1 MDLWAE
7 VDRLRKEEE
16 RLHGA
21 ISSVEQQQQR
31 LETGDRLKDDFAQQ
45 RWDSLEAERSSLT
58 GQLKQTE
65 IERKNTEEV
74 AKTVD
79 TVMGQDRAIVDAN
92 QASVEPPAADQKR
105 DDEALARTQDRSEER
120 STRLHEG
127 FAKGQMGGGKL
138 DKQVDLI
145 EQLSPSPHAHP
156 HVTSEQIGQEVQTM
170 THQPS
175 LDGHEL
181 HAPTAGAPDAAL
193 LMGGMVAAH
202 VAAVTADRLGSLV
215 GTTEKLGIK
224 VGETMEQVGEAVNNI
239 KETMSIESVGY
250 ENLDLDALKQGF
262 EGMRSE
268 PPLANT
274 QRPEDMSPK
283 EEETLKP

>member
-1 MDLWAE
+1 
-7 VDRLRKEEE
+7 
-16 RLHGA
+16 
-21 ISSVEQQQQR
+21 
-31 LETGDRLKDDFAQQ
+31 
-45 RWDSLEAERSSLT
+45 
-58 GQLKQTE
+58 
-65 IERKNTEEV
+65 
-74 AKTVD
+74 
-79 TVMGQDRAIVDAN
+79 
-92 QASVEPPAADQKR
+92 
-105 DDEALARTQDRSEER
+105 
-120 STRLHEG
+120 
-127 FAKGQMGGGKL
+127 MGGGKL